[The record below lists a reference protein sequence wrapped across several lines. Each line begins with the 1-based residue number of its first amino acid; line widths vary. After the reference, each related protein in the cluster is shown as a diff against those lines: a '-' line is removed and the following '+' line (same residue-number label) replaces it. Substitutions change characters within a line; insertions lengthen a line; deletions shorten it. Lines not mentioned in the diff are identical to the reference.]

1 MKNRLFKVMLT
12 MGAVAMICACG
23 DDSGSNGNAENTT
36 VPTSDSGVTPTSAE
50 NSVCANFVVF
60 HTGWVLDAIPEDGY
74 WVLDKET
81 TLAGKGIVYRMDG
94 DSIPGLFFVMSED
107 GVSNIMVGDEP
118 FMAIDMATLPL
129 CEKNATIDPET
140 GEIIKSS
147 ESSAPA
153 SSGAVASSGSVNPGS
168 SGTVN
173 PGSSTNPADPTSS
186 GAVAGSSGSVAGSSA
201 SVVPESS
208 SSDPDLGPDG
218 FPTLESYGDPPAEY
232 TKDILSN
239 GKTGWSSRYWDAC
252 KPHCSWLSS
261 VDTTSEEKYQAGMTV
276 ARNCNI
282 HDVEVPAFTL
292 GHAVQQYWMG
302 YEGTNSACVNSN
314 AGGTYTCTD
323 MAPIAVND
331 QLSYGYV
338 AAPGAQFGGGCG
350 KCFHLQ
356 FNGGNH
362 ANDVKDTHK
371 ALKGKH
377 MIVMASN
384 IGYDVEA
391 GQYDMLVPG
400 GGVGAFNALST
411 QIGVPAS
418 GLGANGGGFLTE
430 CQQTLGWDNTV
441 EAYQECVLKK
451 CDEVF
456 KDWPNLLRGCRWYA
470 EWYMAADNPT
480 YNWEEVECPQYLVD
494 HYLTT
499 FNTTL
504 ENRWRW
510 HDDWSDYKKGDVLD
524 TVYCWKDGENPND
537 PNGKGAGCAP

>member
-1 MKNRLFKVMLT
+1 MKKVLLSSLLAV
-12 MGAVAMICACG
+12 GAVSMFSACS
-23 DDSGSNGNAENTT
+23 DD
-36 VPTSDSGVTPTSAE
+36 VPSPFTPSTA
-50 NSVCANFVVF
+50 
-60 HTGWVLDAIPEDGY
+60 
-74 WVLDKET
+74 
-81 TLAGKGIVYRMDG
+81 
-94 DSIPGLFFVMSED
+94 
-107 GVSNIMVGDEP
+107 
-118 FMAIDMATLPL
+118 
-129 CEKNATIDPET
+129 
-140 GEIIKSS
+140 
-147 ESSAPA
+147 A
-153 SSGAVASSGSVNPGS
+153 SSSSLDWFVGSSSSVDGNSNLGSSSSVAPGS
-168 SGTVN
+168 SASN
-173 PGSSTNPADPTSS
+173 SSSSVVVPPNSATSSSNGGPSQSSSSVDPTSS
-186 GAVAGSSGSVAGSSA
+186 ATPNSSA
-201 SVVPESS
+201 AESS
-208 SSDPDLGPDG
+208 SSAEPEVGADG
-218 FPTLESYGDPPAEY
+218 FPTIESYGPPPAEY

-261 VDTTSEEKYQAGMTV
+261 VDTTSEEKYQAGRTV

-302 YEGTNSACVNSN
+302 YEGTNSACVNNN

-323 MAPIAVND
+323 MAPIQVNEN
-331 QLSYGYV
+331 LSYGYV

-362 ANDVKDTHK
+362 ANDVKATHK

-384 IGYDVEA
+384 IGYDVEE

-418 GLGANGGGFLTE
+418 GLGANGGGFLSE
-430 CQQTLGWDNTV
+430 CQISLGWDNTV

-494 HYLTT
+494 HYMTT
-499 FNTTL
+499 YNTTL

-510 HDDWSDYKKGDVLD
+510 HDDWSDFKKGDVLD

-537 PNGKGAGCAP
+537 PNGKGAGCQP

>member
-23 DDSGSNGNAENTT
+23 DDSGSGSDTPATNS
-36 VPTSDSGVTPTSAE
+36 VDSGSQP
-50 NSVCANFVVF
+50 NSPCAGYMVF
-60 HTGWVLDAIPEDGY
+60 KDGWIFDLGIGEY
-74 WVLDKET
+74 WVIDQATSQTGAGSIYDKDGKVVEGLYF
-81 TLAGKGIVYRMDG
+81 TL
-94 DSIPGLFFVMSED
+94 SED
-107 GVSNIMVGDEP
+107 GVGHIMDAEGPYVDVNMSAQV
-118 FMAIDMATLPL
+118 F
-129 CEKNATIDPET
+129 CNKNASIDPNT
-140 GEIIKSS
+140 GEVVKSS
-147 ESSAPA
+147 ESAAPQSSAAVPGSSA
-153 SSGAVASSGSVNPGS
+153 AVNPNSSGA
-168 SGTVN
+168 VN
-173 PGSSTNPADPTSS
+173 PGSSTNPTDPTSS
-186 GAVAGSSGSVAGSSA
+186 AAVNPGSSGSVVPGSSA
-201 SVVPESS
+201 DVVPESS
-208 SSDPDLGPDG
+208 SSKDPDLDENG

-252 KPHCSWLSS
+252 KPHCSIREN
-261 VDTTSEEKYQAGMTV
+261 VDASSEEAYIAGRMT
-276 ARNCNI
+276 ARNCNV
-282 HDVEVPAFTL
+282 HDVEIPTFVL
-292 GHAVQQYWMG
+292 SSNVSIYYLG
-302 YEGTNSACVNSN
+302 YEGTPSACTKGDATGSF
-314 AGGTYTCTD
+314 TCTD
-323 MAPIAVND
+323 MAPIQVTEN
-331 QLSYGYV
+331 LSYGYV

-362 ANDVKDTHK
+362 ANDVKETHK

-430 CQQTLGWDNTV
+430 CQSSLGWDNTV
-441 EAYQECVLKK
+441 EAYQQCVIKK

-456 KDWPNLLRGCRWYA
+456 KDWPNLLRGCHWFA

-480 YNWEEVECPQYLVD
+480 YNWEEVECPQYLID
-494 HYLTT
+494 HYTT
-499 FNTTL
+499 TINTSK
-504 ENRWRW
+504 ENNYKQQA
-510 HDDWSDYKKGDVLD
+510 DWSTYKKGDALD
-524 TVYCWKDGENPND
+524 TLHCWREGVNPRD
-537 PNGKGAGCAP
+537 PNGGPGCDP

>member
-1 MKNRLFKVMLT
+1 MKRKLFKSMIAA
-12 MGAVAMICACG
+12 GAVAMICACG
-23 DDSGSNGNAENTT
+23 DDS
-36 VPTSDSGVTPTSAE
+36 
-50 NSVCANFVVF
+50 
-60 HTGWVLDAIPEDGY
+60 
-74 WVLDKET
+74 
-81 TLAGKGIVYRMDG
+81 
-94 DSIPGLFFVMSED
+94 
-107 GVSNIMVGDEP
+107 
-118 FMAIDMATLPL
+118 
-129 CEKNATIDPET
+129 
-140 GEIIKSS
+140 
-147 ESSAPA
+147 A
-153 SSGAVASSGSVNPGS
+153 SSGASDQPIPGISSESADPQNQQNPGLS
-168 SGTVN
+168 SAN
-173 PGSSTNPADPTSS
+173 TNPQNPTSS
-186 GAVAGSSGSVAGSSA
+186 STEPVADNPCNKLVLTSAAWLLNVGTEWLIYSDGSVTDFAGNNVGLYADGVINNIAGEPVMQNVDLTVLPICQPNATVDPKTGEVTVVSSS
-201 SVVPESS
+201 SVGGTNPTSSTGTTPVESS
-208 SSDPDLGPDG
+208 SSVNTNPDLDANG
-218 FPTLESYGDPPAEY
+218 FPTIESYGEPPAAY

-261 VDTTSEEKYQAGMTV
+261 VDTTSEETYQAGGTV

-302 YEGTNSACVNSN
+302 YEGTNSACVNEN

-323 MAPIAVND
+323 MAPIQVNEN
-331 QLSYGYV
+331 LSYGYV
-338 AAPGAQFGGGCG
+338 AAPGGQFGGGCG

-362 ANDVKDTHK
+362 ANDVKATHK

-384 IGYDVEA
+384 IGYDVEE

-400 GGVGAFNALST
+400 GGVGAFNALSM

-430 CQQTLGWDNTV
+430 CQASLGWDNTV
-441 EAYQECVLKK
+441 EAYQECVIKK

-480 YNWEEVECPQYLVD
+480 YNWEEVECPQYLID
-494 HYLTT
+494 HYMTT
-499 FNTTL
+499 FNTTK

-510 HDDWSDYKKGDVLD
+510 KDDWSDYKKGDELETQD
-524 TVYCWKDGENPND
+524 CLTDEYPQ
-537 PNGKGAGCAP
+537 GCAP

>member
-1 MKNRLFKVMLT
+1 MKNRLFKVMLAT
-12 MGAVAMICACG
+12 GAVAMICACG
-23 DDSGSNGNAENTT
+23 DDSGSGNDT
-36 VPTSDSGVTPTSAE
+36 PTPNSADSGLPVTNP
-50 NSVCANFVVF
+50 CAGYTVF
-60 HTGWVLDAIPEDGY
+60 HAGWIVELAPGDY
-74 WVLDKET
+74 WVVDKET
-81 TLAGKGIVYRMDG
+81 STSGQGVVYDKTGNVVPGNFFALDEAGVGHIFDAEGIFLD
-94 DSIPGLFFVMSED
+94 L
-107 GVSNIMVGDEP
+107 N
-118 FMAIDMATLPL
+118 MAVQTF
-129 CEKNATIDPET
+129 CEANASIDPYT
-140 GEIIKSS
+140 GEVIKSS
-147 ESSAPA
+147 ESVPPT
-153 SSGAVASSGSVNPGS
+153 SSGAAPGSSGSVNPGS

-173 PGSSTNPADPTSS
+173 PGSSANPDDPTSS
-186 GAVAGSSGSVAGSSA
+186 GAVNPGSSGSVVPGSSA
-201 SVVPESS
+201 DVVPESS
-208 SSDPDLGPDG
+208 SSKDPDLDENG
-218 FPTLESYGDPPAEY
+218 FPTLESYGDPPAAY
-232 TKDILSN
+232 TKDILNN

-261 VDTTSEEKYQAGMTV
+261 VDTTSEAAYQAGRTV

-323 MAPIAVND
+323 MAPIQVTEN
-331 QLSYGYV
+331 LSYGYV

-362 ANDVKDTHK
+362 ANDVKETHK

-430 CQQTLGWDNTV
+430 CQQSLGWDNTV
-441 EAYQECVLKK
+441 EAYQQCVLKK

-480 YNWEEVECPQYLVD
+480 YNWEEVECPQYLID

>member
-1 MKNRLFKVMLT
+1 MKNRFTKFMIAA
-12 MGAVAMICACG
+12 GAMALVCACG
-23 DDSGSNGNAENTT
+23 DDPSSPDNQQPGLSSA
-36 VPTSDSGVTPTSAE
+36 VVDPTSSA
-50 NSVCANFVVF
+50 VV
-60 HTGWVLDAIPEDGY
+60 
-74 WVLDKET
+74 
-81 TLAGKGIVYRMDG
+81 
-94 DSIPGLFFVMSED
+94 
-107 GVSNIMVGDEP
+107 
-118 FMAIDMATLPL
+118 
-129 CEKNATIDPET
+129 DPN
-140 GEIIKSS
+140 
-147 ESSAPA
+147 SSA
-153 SSGAVASSGSVNPGS
+153 VV
-168 SGTVN
+168 
-173 PGSSTNPADPTSS
+173 PGSSTVVDPNSSAVVGPTSS
-186 GAVAGSSGSVAGSSA
+186 TVVDPNSSATVPGSSA
-201 SVVPESS
+201 SVDPNSSATVPVSS
-208 SSDPDLGPDG
+208 SSDPELGPDG
-218 FPTLESYGDPPAEY
+218 FPTLESYGPPPEAY

-261 VDTTSEEKYQAGMTV
+261 VDTTSEAAYQAGGTV

-302 YEGTNSACVNSN
+302 YEGTNSACVNNN

-323 MAPIAVND
+323 MAPIQVTEN
-331 QLSYGYV
+331 LSYGYV

-362 ANDVKDTHK
+362 ANDVKATHK

-418 GLGANGGGFLTE
+418 GLGANGGGFMTE
-430 CQQTLGWDNTV
+430 CQQSLGWDNTV
-441 EAYQECVLKK
+441 EAYQECVIKK

-456 KDWPNLLRGCRWYA
+456 KDWPNLLRGLRRR
-470 EWYMAADNPT
+470 
-480 YNWEEVECPQYLVD
+480 L
-494 HYLTT
+494 
-499 FNTTL
+499 
-504 ENRWRW
+504 
-510 HDDWSDYKKGDVLD
+510 
-524 TVYCWKDGENPND
+524 
-537 PNGKGAGCAP
+537 

>member
-1 MKNRLFKVMLT
+1 MRMFCFRMAAALAT
-12 MGAVAMICACG
+12 VALVLAC
-23 DDSGSNGNAENTT
+23 
-36 VPTSDSGVTPTSAE
+36 SDE
-50 NSVCANFVVF
+50 
-60 HTGWVLDAIPEDGY
+60 
-74 WVLDKET
+74 
-81 TLAGKGIVYRMDG
+81 
-94 DSIPGLFFVMSED
+94 
-107 GVSNIMVGDEP
+107 
-118 FMAIDMATLPL
+118 
-129 CEKNATIDPET
+129 
-140 GEIIKSS
+140 S
-147 ESSAPA
+147 ESSPNGGQQGNT
-153 SSGAVASSGSVNPGS
+153 SDFICQGAVIPVPSHVFIKDEVKLFIGSTDNVVRTVDGQNFGIYTDVDGTITLGDGSVYQTGVQTTLLPFCEANAVYDPLSGELVVESSSSADPGNTSQPTSSSNPVNGS
-168 SGTVN
+168 SGVVGT
-173 PGSSTNPADPTSS
+173 SSSGNNPANSSDNPTNSSSS
-186 GAVAGSSGSVAGSSA
+186 GNPQGPSNPDASSSSSVPA
-201 SVVPESS
+201 ESS
-208 SSDPDLGPDG
+208 SSDVPRDANG
-218 FPTLESYGDPPAEY
+218 FPTLESYGPPPEAY

-261 VDTTSEEKYQAGMTV
+261 VDTTSEEKYQAGGTV

-292 GHAVQQYWMG
+292 GHAVQDYWMG
-302 YEGTNSACVNSN
+302 YEGTNSACVNNN

-323 MAPIAVND
+323 MAPIKVTDN
-331 QLSYGYV
+331 LSYGYV

-362 ANDVKDTHK
+362 ANDVKETHL

-430 CQQTLGWDNTV
+430 CQQSLGWDNTA
-441 EAYQECVLKK
+441 ESYQNCVIQK
-451 CDEVF
+451 CEEVF
-456 KDWPNLLRGCRWYA
+456 KDWPNLLRGCKWYA

-480 YNWEEVECPQYLVD
+480 YNWEEVECPQYLID
-494 HYLTT
+494 HSLTT

-524 TVYCWKDGENPND
+524 TVYCWKDGENPKD

>member
-1 MKNRLFKVMLT
+1 MRMFCFRMAAALAT
-12 MGAVAMICACG
+12 VALVLAC
-23 DDSGSNGNAENTT
+23 
-36 VPTSDSGVTPTSAE
+36 SDE
-50 NSVCANFVVF
+50 
-60 HTGWVLDAIPEDGY
+60 
-74 WVLDKET
+74 
-81 TLAGKGIVYRMDG
+81 
-94 DSIPGLFFVMSED
+94 
-107 GVSNIMVGDEP
+107 
-118 FMAIDMATLPL
+118 
-129 CEKNATIDPET
+129 
-140 GEIIKSS
+140 S
-147 ESSAPA
+147 ESSPNGGQQGNT
-153 SSGAVASSGSVNPGS
+153 SDFICQGAVIPVPSHVFIKDEVKLFIGSTDNVVRTVDGQNFGIYTDVDGTITLGDGSVYQTGVQTTLLPFCEANAVYDPLSGELVVESSSSADPGNTSQPTSSSNPVNGS
-168 SGTVN
+168 SGVVGT
-173 PGSSTNPADPTSS
+173 SSSGNNPANSSDNPTNSSSS
-186 GAVAGSSGSVAGSSA
+186 GNPQGPSNPDASSSSSVPA
-201 SVVPESS
+201 ESS
-208 SSDPDLGPDG
+208 SSDVPRDANG
-218 FPTLESYGDPPAEY
+218 FPTLESYGPPPEAY

-261 VDTTSEEKYQAGMTV
+261 VDTTSEAAYQAGGTV

-292 GHAVQQYWMG
+292 GHAVQDYWMG
-302 YEGTNSACVNSN
+302 YEGTNSACVNNN

-323 MAPIAVND
+323 MAPIKVTDN
-331 QLSYGYV
+331 LSYGYV

-362 ANDVKDTHK
+362 ANDVKETHL

-430 CQQTLGWDNTV
+430 CQQSLGWDNTA
-441 EAYQECVLKK
+441 ESYQNCVIQK
-451 CDEVF
+451 CEEVF
-456 KDWPNLLRGCRWYA
+456 KDWPNLLRGCKWYA

-480 YNWEEVECPQYLVD
+480 YNWEEVECPQYLID

-524 TVYCWKDGENPND
+524 TVYCWKDGENPKD

>member
-1 MKNRLFKVMLT
+1 
-12 MGAVAMICACG
+12 MICACG
-23 DDSGSNGNAENTT
+23 DNGTT
-36 VPTSDSGVTPTSAE
+36 NPS
-50 NSVCANFVVF
+50 NSVADASCAKATLTAQAWIFNAGSGDWFILQDGNVIDAAGNVVAYYA
-60 HTGWVLDAIPEDGY
+60 D
-74 WVLDKET
+74 
-81 TLAGKGIVYRMDG
+81 GIVMDL
-94 DSIPGLFFVMSED
+94 SATKAIAT
-107 GVSNIMVGDEP
+107 GVDL
-118 FMAIDMATLPL
+118 ATLTY
-129 CEKNATIDPET
+129 CEANATINPVT
-140 GEIIKSS
+140 GEPEKFSS
-147 ESSAPA
+147 SSIATDPQNPDDPQNPTSSA
-153 SSGAVASSGSVNPGS
+153 GANPGDPQDPNDP
-168 SGTVN
+168 T
-173 PGSSTNPADPTSS
+173 DPTSS
-186 GAVAGSSGSVAGSSA
+186 AGTGPTDPTSSA
-201 SVVPESS
+201 GTEPTVSS
-208 SSDPDLGPDG
+208 SSVNTDPELGADG
-218 FPTLESYGDPPAEY
+218 FPTIESYGEPPAEY
-232 TKDILSN
+232 TKDIMSN

-261 VDTTSEEKYQAGMTV
+261 VDTTSEETYKAGLTV

-302 YEGTNSACVNSN
+302 YEGTNSACVNEN

-323 MAPIAVND
+323 MAPIQVNEN
-331 QLSYGYV
+331 LSYGYV
-338 AAPGAQFGGGCG
+338 AAPGDQFGGGCG

-362 ANDVKDTHK
+362 ANDVKATHK

-384 IGYDVEA
+384 IGYDVEE

-400 GGVGAFNALST
+400 GGVGAFNALSM

-430 CQQTLGWDNTV
+430 CQQSLGWDNTV
-441 EAYQECVLKK
+441 EAYQECVIKK

-456 KDWPNLLRGCRWYA
+456 KDWPNLLRGCKWYA

-494 HYLTT
+494 HYMTT
-499 FNTTL
+499 FNTTK

-510 HDDWSDYKKGDVLD
+510 HDDWSNYKKGDELETQD
-524 TVYCWKDGENPND
+524 CLTEEYPK
-537 PNGKGAGCAP
+537 GCAP

>member
-1 MKNRLFKVMLT
+1 MKRKLFKSMLT
-12 MGAVAMICACG
+12 AGAVAMICACG
-23 DDSGSNGNAENTT
+23 DD
-36 VPTSDSGVTPTSAE
+36 
-50 NSVCANFVVF
+50 AN
-60 HTGWVLDAIPEDGY
+60 
-74 WVLDKET
+74 
-81 TLAGKGIVYRMDG
+81 
-94 DSIPGLFFVMSED
+94 
-107 GVSNIMVGDEP
+107 
-118 FMAIDMATLPL
+118 
-129 CEKNATIDPET
+129 
-140 GEIIKSS
+140 
-147 ESSAPA
+147 
-153 SSGAVASSGSVNPGS
+153 SSGASDQQPLSGLSSETSNPQNQQNPGLS
-168 SGTVN
+168 SAITDPQN
-173 PGSSTNPADPTSS
+173 PTSS
-186 GAVAGSSGSVAGSSA
+186 STEPVADNPCNKLVLTSAAWLLNVGTEWLIYSDGSVTDFAGNNVGLYADGVINNVAGEPVMQNVDLTVLPICQPNATVDPKTGEVTVVSSSSVGGTNPTSSTGTTP
-201 SVVPESS
+201 VESS
-208 SSDPDLGPDG
+208 SSVNTNPDLDANG
-218 FPTLESYGDPPAEY
+218 FPTIESYGEPPAAY

-261 VDTTSEEKYQAGMTV
+261 VDTTSEETYQAGGTV

-302 YEGTNSACVNSN
+302 YEGTNSACVNEN

-323 MAPIAVND
+323 MAPIQVNEN
-331 QLSYGYV
+331 LSYGYV
-338 AAPGAQFGGGCG
+338 AAPGGQFGGGCG

-362 ANDVKDTHK
+362 ANDVKATHK

-384 IGYDVEA
+384 IGYDVEE

-400 GGVGAFNALST
+400 GGVGAFNALSM

-430 CQQTLGWDNTV
+430 CQASLGWDNTV
-441 EAYQECVLKK
+441 EAYQECVIKK

-480 YNWEEVECPQYLVD
+480 YNWEEVECPQYLID
-494 HYLTT
+494 HYMTT
-499 FNTTL
+499 FNTTK

-510 HDDWSDYKKGDVLD
+510 KDDWSDYKKGDELETQD
-524 TVYCWKDGENPND
+524 CLTDEYPQ
-537 PNGKGAGCAP
+537 GCAP

>member
-1 MKNRLFKVMLT
+1 MKKRITKFMVAAS
-12 MGAVAMICACG
+12 AVALVCACS
-23 DDSGSNGNAENTT
+23 DDPSNSTGSETCNSLNGCDG
-36 VPTSDSGVTPTSAE
+36 SSA
-50 NSVCANFVVF
+50 V
-60 HTGWVLDAIPEDGY
+60 
-74 WVLDKET
+74 
-81 TLAGKGIVYRMDG
+81 
-94 DSIPGLFFVMSED
+94 
-107 GVSNIMVGDEP
+107 
-118 FMAIDMATLPL
+118 
-129 CEKNATIDPET
+129 IDPN
-140 GEIIKSS
+140 
-147 ESSAPA
+147 SSAVVDPN
-153 SSGAVASSGSVNPGS
+153 SSGAVI
-168 SGTVN
+168 
-173 PGSSTNPADPTSS
+173 PGSSTVVDPNSSAVVGPTSS
-186 GAVAGSSGSVAGSSA
+186 TVVDPNSSAAQPGSSA
-201 SVVPESS
+201 SVDPNSSATVPVSS
-208 SSDPDLGPDG
+208 SSDPELGPDG
-218 FPTLESYGDPPAEY
+218 FPTLESYGPPPEAY

-261 VDTTSEEKYQAGMTV
+261 VDTTSEAAYQAGGTV

-302 YEGTNSACVNSN
+302 YEGTNSACVNNN

-323 MAPIAVND
+323 MAPIQVTEN
-331 QLSYGYV
+331 LSYGYV

-362 ANDVKDTHK
+362 ANDVKATHK

-418 GLGANGGGFLTE
+418 GLGANGGGFMTE
-430 CQQTLGWDNTV
+430 CQQSLGWDNTV

-470 EWYMAADNPT
+470 EWYMTADNPT
-480 YNWEEVECPQYLVD
+480 YNWEEVECPQYLID
-494 HYLTT
+494 HYMTS
-499 FNTTL
+499 FNTTR

-510 HDDWSDYKKGDVLD
+510 KDDWSDYKKGDVLD

>member
-1 MKNRLFKVMLT
+1 MKNKVLKAVVT
-12 MGAVAMICACG
+12 MGVVAVLSACG
-23 DDSGSNGNAENTT
+23 DDPAGPNSGTNSSSSGDSGSTLPDVRSSDSAQDDICAGVTLASPAWVLKTDAVYVIYPDGIVTDAAGSNIAYFLDGVLMDLNGAPIASGIDLAVLPICSPKPVIESGSSSAVVPGSSAVLPGSSADVN
-36 VPTSDSGVTPTSAE
+36 PTSSA
-50 NSVCANFVVF
+50 
-60 HTGWVLDAIPEDGY
+60 D
-74 WVLDKET
+74 
-81 TLAGKGIVYRMDG
+81 
-94 DSIPGLFFVMSED
+94 
-107 GVSNIMVGDEP
+107 
-118 FMAIDMATLPL
+118 
-129 CEKNATIDPET
+129 
-140 GEIIKSS
+140 
-147 ESSAPA
+147 
-153 SSGAVASSGSVNPGS
+153 VNPGS
-168 SGTVN
+168 S
-173 PGSSTNPADPTSS
+173 AD
-186 GAVAGSSGSVAGSSA
+186 
-201 SVVPESS
+201 VVPESS
-208 SSDPDLGPDG
+208 SSGPELDANG
-218 FPTLESYGDPPAEY
+218 FPTLESYGAPPEVY

-261 VDTTSEEKYQAGMTV
+261 VDTTSEETYQAGMTV

-331 QLSYGYV
+331 NLSYGYV
-338 AAPGAQFGGGCG
+338 AAPGDQFGGGCG
-350 KCFHLQ
+350 KCYHLQ
-356 FNGGNH
+356 YNGGNH
-362 ANDVKDTHK
+362 ANDVKATHK

-418 GLGANGGGFLTE
+418 GLGANGGGFMTE
-430 CQQTLGWDNTV
+430 CQQSLGWDNTV
-441 EAYQECVLKK
+441 EAYQQCVIKK

-480 YNWEEVECPQYLVD
+480 YNWEEVECPQYLID
-494 HYLTT
+494 HYMTT
-499 FNTTL
+499 FNTTR

-510 HDDWSDYKKGDVLD
+510 HDDWSDYKKGDELETQECLTD
-524 TVYCWKDGENPND
+524 EYPK
-537 PNGKGAGCAP
+537 GCAP

>member
-1 MKNRLFKVMLT
+1 MKNRFTKFMIAA
-12 MGAVAMICACG
+12 GAMALVCACG
-23 DDSGSNGNAENTT
+23 DDPSSPDNQQPGLSSA
-36 VPTSDSGVTPTSAE
+36 VVDPTSSA
-50 NSVCANFVVF
+50 VV
-60 HTGWVLDAIPEDGY
+60 
-74 WVLDKET
+74 
-81 TLAGKGIVYRMDG
+81 
-94 DSIPGLFFVMSED
+94 
-107 GVSNIMVGDEP
+107 
-118 FMAIDMATLPL
+118 
-129 CEKNATIDPET
+129 DPN
-140 GEIIKSS
+140 
-147 ESSAPA
+147 SSA
-153 SSGAVASSGSVNPGS
+153 VV
-168 SGTVN
+168 
-173 PGSSTNPADPTSS
+173 PGSSTVVDPNSSAVVGPTSS
-186 GAVAGSSGSVAGSSA
+186 TVVDPNSSATVPGSSA
-201 SVVPESS
+201 SVDPNSSATVPVSS
-208 SSDPDLGPDG
+208 SSDPELGPDG
-218 FPTLESYGDPPAEY
+218 FPTLESYGPPPEAY

-261 VDTTSEEKYQAGMTV
+261 VDTTSEAAYQAGGTV

-302 YEGTNSACVNSN
+302 YEGTNSACVNNN

-323 MAPIAVND
+323 MAPIQVTEN
-331 QLSYGYV
+331 LSYGYV

-362 ANDVKDTHK
+362 ANDVKATHK

-418 GLGANGGGFLTE
+418 GLGANGGGFMTE
-430 CQQTLGWDNTV
+430 CQQSLGWDNTV
-441 EAYQECVLKK
+441 EAYQECVIKK

-494 HYLTT
+494 HYMTT
-499 FNTTL
+499 FNTTK

-510 HDDWSDYKKGDVLD
+510 KDDWSDYKKGDELETQD
-524 TVYCWKDGENPND
+524 CLTDEYPQ
-537 PNGKGAGCAP
+537 GCAP

>member
-1 MKNRLFKVMLT
+1 MNRTTFKYMAAAGVMAT
-12 MGAVAMICACG
+12 FCACG
-23 DDSGSNGNAENTT
+23 DDSAA
-36 VPTSDSGVTPTSAE
+36 TSDAVVTPSQVSNPCSPYA
-50 NSVCANFVVF
+50 VF
-60 HTGWVLDAIPEDGY
+60 HAGRVLDLGAGEY
-74 WVLDKET
+74 WVLDEAS
-81 TLAGKGIVYRMDG
+81 LQVAG
-94 DSIPGLFFVMSED
+94 
-107 GVSNIMVGDEP
+107 VGDIYDKEGKKLEGYRY
-118 FMAIDMATLPL
+118 TLEGDLVSIFDPEEL
-129 CEKNATIDPET
+129 VVSASMQALLRCDENASIDPYT
-140 GEIIKSS
+140 GEIVKSS
-147 ESSAPA
+147 ESSVPVE
-153 SSGAVASSGSVNPGS
+153 SSGAVNPGS
-168 SGTVN
+168 SASVNPNSSGTVLGSSATN
-173 PGSSTNPADPTSS
+173 PGSS
-186 GAVAGSSGSVAGSSA
+186 GAVDPNSSAAVVGSSGSVVPGSSA
-201 SVVPESS
+201 VEPESS
-208 SSDPDLGPDG
+208 SNPELGPDG
-218 FPTLESYGDPPAEY
+218 FPTIESYGDPPAEY

-261 VDTTSEEKYQAGMTV
+261 VDTTSEAAYQAGGTV

-302 YEGTNSACVNSN
+302 YEGTNSACVNNN

-323 MAPIAVND
+323 MAPIQVTEN
-331 QLSYGYV
+331 LSYGYV

-362 ANDVKDTHK
+362 ANDVKETHK

-418 GLGANGGGFLTE
+418 GLGANGGGFMTE
-430 CQQTLGWDNTV
+430 CQQSLGWDNTV
-441 EAYQECVLKK
+441 EAYQECVIKK

-480 YNWEEVECPQYLVD
+480 YNWEEVECPQYLID

-499 FNTTL
+499 FNTTM

>member
-1 MKNRLFKVMLT
+1 MKKVLLSSLL
-12 MGAVAMICACG
+12 AVSAVSMFSACS
-23 DDSGSNGNAENTT
+23 DD
-36 VPTSDSGVTPTSAE
+36 VPSPFTPSTA
-50 NSVCANFVVF
+50 
-60 HTGWVLDAIPEDGY
+60 
-74 WVLDKET
+74 
-81 TLAGKGIVYRMDG
+81 
-94 DSIPGLFFVMSED
+94 
-107 GVSNIMVGDEP
+107 
-118 FMAIDMATLPL
+118 
-129 CEKNATIDPET
+129 
-140 GEIIKSS
+140 
-147 ESSAPA
+147 A
-153 SSGAVASSGSVNPGS
+153 SSSSLDWFVGSSSSVDGNSNLGSSSSVAPGS
-168 SGTVN
+168 SASN
-173 PGSSTNPADPTSS
+173 SSSSVVVPPNSATSSSNGGPSQSSSSVDPTSS
-186 GAVAGSSGSVAGSSA
+186 ATPNSSA
-201 SVVPESS
+201 AESS
-208 SSDPDLGPDG
+208 SSAEPEVGADG
-218 FPTLESYGDPPAEY
+218 FPTIESYGPPPAEY

-261 VDTTSEEKYQAGMTV
+261 VDTTSEEKYQAGRTV

-302 YEGTNSACVNSN
+302 YEGTNSACVNNN

-323 MAPIAVND
+323 MAPIQVNEN
-331 QLSYGYV
+331 LSYGYV

-362 ANDVKDTHK
+362 ANDVKATHK

-384 IGYDVEA
+384 IGYDVEE

-418 GLGANGGGFLTE
+418 GLGANGGGFLSE
-430 CQQTLGWDNTV
+430 CQISLGWDNTV

-494 HYLTT
+494 HYMTT
-499 FNTTL
+499 YNTTL

-510 HDDWSDYKKGDVLD
+510 HDDWSDFKKGDVLD

-537 PNGKGAGCAP
+537 PNGKGAGCQP

>member
-1 MKNRLFKVMLT
+1 MKRKLFKSILT
-12 MGAVAMICACG
+12 ASAVAMICACG
-23 DDSGSNGNAENTT
+23 DD
-36 VPTSDSGVTPTSAE
+36 
-50 NSVCANFVVF
+50 AN
-60 HTGWVLDAIPEDGY
+60 
-74 WVLDKET
+74 
-81 TLAGKGIVYRMDG
+81 
-94 DSIPGLFFVMSED
+94 
-107 GVSNIMVGDEP
+107 
-118 FMAIDMATLPL
+118 
-129 CEKNATIDPET
+129 
-140 GEIIKSS
+140 
-147 ESSAPA
+147 
-153 SSGAVASSGSVNPGS
+153 SSGASDQQPLSGLSSETSNPQNQQNPGLS
-168 SGTVN
+168 SAITDPQN
-173 PGSSTNPADPTSS
+173 PTSS
-186 GAVAGSSGSVAGSSA
+186 STEPVADNPCNKLVLTSAAWLLNVGTEWLIYSDGSVTDFAGNNVGLYADGVINNVAGEPVMQNVDLTVLPICQPNATVDPKTGEVTVVSSSSVGGTNPTSSTGTTP
-201 SVVPESS
+201 VESS
-208 SSDPDLGPDG
+208 SSVNTNPDLDANG
-218 FPTLESYGDPPAEY
+218 FPTIESYGEPPAAY

-261 VDTTSEEKYQAGMTV
+261 VDTTSEETYQAGGTV

-302 YEGTNSACVNSN
+302 YEGTNSACVNEN

-323 MAPIAVND
+323 MAPIQVNEN
-331 QLSYGYV
+331 LSYGYV
-338 AAPGAQFGGGCG
+338 AAPGGQFGGGCG

-362 ANDVKDTHK
+362 ANDVKATHK

-384 IGYDVEA
+384 IGYDVEE

-400 GGVGAFNALST
+400 GGVGAFNALSM

-430 CQQTLGWDNTV
+430 CQASLGWDNTV
-441 EAYQECVLKK
+441 EAYQECVIKK

-480 YNWEEVECPQYLVD
+480 YNWEEVECPQYLID
-494 HYLTT
+494 HYMTT
-499 FNTTL
+499 FNTTK

-510 HDDWSDYKKGDVLD
+510 KDDWSDYKKGDELETQD
-524 TVYCWKDGENPND
+524 CLTDEYPQ
-537 PNGKGAGCAP
+537 GCAP

>member
-1 MKNRLFKVMLT
+1 MNRTTFKYM
-12 MGAVAMICACG
+12 AVVGVAATFCACG
-23 DDSGSNGNAENTT
+23 GDSSTTSEPVNTPAQVSN
-36 VPTSDSGVTPTSAE
+36 PCSPY
-50 NSVCANFVVF
+50 VVF
-60 HTGWVLDAIPEDGY
+60 HAGRILALNEDEY
-74 WVLDKET
+74 WVLDEESLQTTGVGLLYDKEGKALEGYT
-81 TLAGKGIVYRMDG
+81 YTLEDNLLSVYD
-94 DSIPGLFFVMSED
+94 PEGLF
-107 GVSNIMVGDEP
+107 VSA
-118 FMAIDMATLPL
+118 AIQTLL
-129 CEKNATIDPET
+129 RCDVNASIDPYT

-147 ESSAPA
+147 ESTPVE
-153 SSGAVASSGSVNPGS
+153 SSGATNPGSSASVNPNSSGTVLGSSATNPGS
-168 SGTVN
+168 SGAVDPN
-173 PGSSTNPADPTSS
+173 SSA
-186 GAVAGSSGSVAGSSA
+186 AVVGSSGSVVPGSSA
-201 SVVPESS
+201 VEPESS
-208 SSDPDLGPDG
+208 SNPELGPDG
-218 FPTLESYGDPPAEY
+218 FPTIESYGDPPAEY
-232 TKDILSN
+232 TKDILNN

-261 VDTTSEEKYQAGMTV
+261 VDTTSEAAYQAGRTV

-323 MAPIAVND
+323 MAPIQVTEN
-331 QLSYGYV
+331 LSYGYV

-362 ANDVKDTHK
+362 ANDVKETHK

-391 GQYDMLVPG
+391 
-400 GGVGAFNALST
+400 
-411 QIGVPAS
+411 PAS

-430 CQQTLGWDNTV
+430 CQQSLGWDNTV
-441 EAYQECVLKK
+441 EAYQQCVIKK

-456 KDWPNLLRGCRWYA
+456 KDWPNLLRGCKWYA
-470 EWYMAADNPT
+470 EWFMAADNPT
-480 YNWEEVECPQYLVD
+480 YNWEEVECPQYLID

>member
-1 MKNRLFKVMLT
+1 MIAA
-12 MGAVAMICACG
+12 GAVAMICACG
-23 DDSGSNGNAENTT
+23 DDSNSSGASDQPIPGISSESADPQNQQNPGLSSANTNPQNPTSSSTEPVADNPCNKLVLTSAAWLLNVGTEWLIYSDGSVTDFAGNNVGLYADGVINNVAGEPVMQNVDLTVLPICQPNTT
-36 VPTSDSGVTPTSAE
+36 V
-50 NSVCANFVVF
+50 
-60 HTGWVLDAIPEDGY
+60 
-74 WVLDKET
+74 
-81 TLAGKGIVYRMDG
+81 
-94 DSIPGLFFVMSED
+94 
-107 GVSNIMVGDEP
+107 
-118 FMAIDMATLPL
+118 
-129 CEKNATIDPET
+129 DPKT
-140 GEIIKSS
+140 GEVTVVSS
-147 ESSAPA
+147 SSV
-153 SSGAVASSGSVNPGS
+153 G
-168 SGTVN
+168 GTN
-173 PGSSTNPADPTSS
+173 PTSS
-186 GAVAGSSGSVAGSSA
+186 TGTTPV
-201 SVVPESS
+201 ESS
-208 SSDPDLGPDG
+208 SSVNTNPDLDANG
-218 FPTLESYGDPPAEY
+218 FPTIESYGEPPAAY

-261 VDTTSEEKYQAGMTV
+261 VDTTSEETYQAGGTV

-302 YEGTNSACVNSN
+302 YEGTNSACVNEN

-323 MAPIAVND
+323 MAPIQVNEN
-331 QLSYGYV
+331 LSYGYV
-338 AAPGAQFGGGCG
+338 AAPGGQFGGGCG

-362 ANDVKDTHK
+362 ANDVKATHK

-384 IGYDVEA
+384 IGYDVDE

-400 GGVGAFNALST
+400 GGVGAFNALSM

-430 CQQTLGWDNTV
+430 CQASLGWDNTV
-441 EAYQECVLKK
+441 EAYQECVIKK

-480 YNWEEVECPQYLVD
+480 YNWEEVECPQYLID
-494 HYLTT
+494 HYMTT
-499 FNTTL
+499 FNTTK

-510 HDDWSDYKKGDVLD
+510 KDDWSDYKKGDELETQD
-524 TVYCWKDGENPND
+524 CLTDEYPQ
-537 PNGKGAGCAP
+537 GCAP

>member
-1 MKNRLFKVMLT
+1 MKKVLLSSLLAV
-12 MGAVAMICACG
+12 GAVSMFSACS
-23 DDSGSNGNAENTT
+23 DD
-36 VPTSDSGVTPTSAE
+36 VPSPFTPSTA
-50 NSVCANFVVF
+50 
-60 HTGWVLDAIPEDGY
+60 
-74 WVLDKET
+74 
-81 TLAGKGIVYRMDG
+81 
-94 DSIPGLFFVMSED
+94 
-107 GVSNIMVGDEP
+107 
-118 FMAIDMATLPL
+118 
-129 CEKNATIDPET
+129 
-140 GEIIKSS
+140 
-147 ESSAPA
+147 A
-153 SSGAVASSGSVNPGS
+153 SSSSLDWFVGSSSSVDGNSNLGSSSSVAPGS
-168 SGTVN
+168 SASN
-173 PGSSTNPADPTSS
+173 SSSSVVVPPNSATSSSNGGPSQSSSSVDPTSS
-186 GAVAGSSGSVAGSSA
+186 ATPNSSA
-201 SVVPESS
+201 AESS
-208 SSDPDLGPDG
+208 SSAEPEVGADG
-218 FPTLESYGDPPAEY
+218 FPTIESYGPPPAEY

-261 VDTTSEEKYQAGMTV
+261 VDTTSEEKYQAGRTV

-302 YEGTNSACVNSN
+302 YEGTNSACVNNN

-323 MAPIAVND
+323 MAPIQVNEN
-331 QLSYGYV
+331 LSYGYV

-362 ANDVKDTHK
+362 ANDVKATHK

-384 IGYDVEA
+384 IGYDVEE

-400 GGVGAFNALST
+400 GGVGAFNAPST

-418 GLGANGGGFLTE
+418 GLGANGGGFLSE
-430 CQQTLGWDNTV
+430 CQISLGWDNTV

-494 HYLTT
+494 HYMTT
-499 FNTTL
+499 YNTTL

-510 HDDWSDYKKGDVLD
+510 HDDWSDFKKGDVLD

-537 PNGKGAGCAP
+537 PNGKGAGCQP